1 MIQSRA
7 LRREPVCLGPL
18 REDQSPL
25 RLVVSC
31 ILYYV
36 QEMRRL
42 MGLAP
47 APPSRWPMSGAAA
60 SAPTSIPP
68 ARASAPGS
76 QPPNP
81 PPIDPSL
88 NARLGEM
95 EERQGHLQSEF
106 SDASRI
112 MRDMMGQ
119 FDSLRRDLLAR
130 RESNP
135 PVHNEENSSVNQ
147 VGAPHQQVSVEP

>member
-1 MIQSRA
+1 MIPSRA
-7 LRREPVCLGPL
+7 LQREPVCLGPS

-68 ARASAPGS
+68 ARASTPGPR
-76 QPPNP
+76 PPNP

-88 NARLGEM
+88 NTRLREM

-112 MRDMMGQ
+112 MRDMMVQ
-119 FDSLRRDLLAR
+119 FDSLRR

-147 VGAPHQQVSVEP
+147 VGAPHQQVGVEP

>member
-1 MIQSRA
+1 MILSRA
-7 LRREPVCLGPL
+7 LRRRPVCLGPL

-47 APPSRWPMSGAAA
+47 APPSQRPVSGAAA
-60 SAPTSIPP
+60 SAPTSVPP

-81 PPIDPSL
+81 PPINPSL
-88 NARLGEM
+88 DARLREM
-95 EERQGHLQSEF
+95 EERQGRLYSEF
-106 SDASRI
+106 SDASRVI
-112 MRDMMGQ
+112 RDMMAQ
-119 FDSLRRDLLAR
+119 FDSLRR

-135 PVHNEENSSVNQ
+135 PVQNEEDSSVNQ
-147 VGAPHQQVSVEP
+147 VGAPLQQVGVKP

>member
-1 MIQSRA
+1 MIPSRA
-7 LRREPVCLGPL
+7 LQREPVCLGPS

-47 APPSRWPMSGAAA
+47 APPSQRPMSGAAA
-60 SAPTSIPP
+60 SAPTSVPP
-68 ARASAPGS
+68 ARASATGS

-81 PPIDPSL
+81 PPINPSL
-88 NARLGEM
+88 DARLREM
-95 EERQGHLQSEF
+95 EDRQGHLYSEF
-106 SDASRI
+106 RDASRV
-112 MRDMMGQ
+112 MRDMMAE
-119 FDSLRRDLLAR
+119 FDRLRRG
-130 RESNP
+130 ESNP
-135 PVHNEENSSVNQ
+135 PVRNEGDSSVNQ
-147 VGAPHQQVSVEP
+147 VAAPHQQVSVKP

>member
-1 MIQSRA
+1 MIPSRA
-7 LRREPVCLGPL
+7 LQREPVCLGPL

-47 APPSRWPMSGAAA
+47 APPSQRPMSGAAA
-60 SAPTSIPP
+60 SAPTSVPP

-81 PPIDPSL
+81 PPINPSL
-88 NARLGEM
+88 DARLREM
-95 EERQGHLQSEF
+95 EERQGRLYSEF
-106 SDASRI
+106 SDASRV
-112 MRDMMGQ
+112 MRDMMAE
-119 FDSLRRDLLAR
+119 FDSLRR

-135 PVHNEENSSVNQ
+135 PVRNEGDSSVNQ
-147 VGAPHQQVSVEP
+147 VAAPHQQVSVKP